1 MQDSRKR
8 EIRIKADSFR
18 VKCKISRYGIIDLFK
33 ECERLGYKL
42 LRYPLGDNADLGF
55 AVKKDND
62 IIIFTTEDKEEENIR
77 KVPRKGMQVLLIKRK
92 EHPFIE
98 KWAIPGGFVRMN
110 ESLQEGA
117 ERELKEETG
126 IDKVYFEQ
134 LYTFGE
140 INRDPR
146 TRVISVG
153 NVALISKNSVKPIA
167 GDDAKE
173 VQWFW
178 INKKLISTEN
188 FTTDIKKRYLLS
200 LASEDDKIK
209 INYEVTEILEK
220 NIFRQKKVSYKF
232 LNSSND
238 ELAFDHYKILD
249 YAIDRIR
256 NKIQYTPIAVNLL
269 PRLFTVKELQY
280 VYEAIMGKE
289 LLNFRRKIGNMI
301 VETDEK
307 LEGKPYRPA
316 QVYKFN
322 ENWEYEF

>member
-1 MQDSRKR
+1 MKVN
-8 EIRIKADSFR
+8 IKDKDGLTEEEFIKTYNPA
-18 VKCKISRYGIIDLFK
+18 RY
-33 ECERLGYKL
+33 ER
-42 LRYPLGDNADLGF
+42 PS
-55 AVKKDND
+55 VTND

>member
-1 MQDSRKR
+1 MKINVRDKNGLT
-8 EIRIKADSFR
+8 EEEFIKSYNPA
-18 VKCKISRYGIIDLFK
+18 IY
-33 ECERLGYKL
+33 ER
-42 LRYPLGDNADLGF
+42 PS
-55 AVKKDND
+55 VTND

-280 VYEAIMGKE
+280 VYEAIMGRE

>member
-1 MQDSRKR
+1 MKVN
-8 EIRIKADSFR
+8 IKDKDGLTEEEFIKTYNPA
-18 VKCKISRYGIIDLFK
+18 RY
-33 ECERLGYKL
+33 ER
-42 LRYPLGDNADLGF
+42 PS
-55 AVKKDND
+55 VTND

-280 VYEAIMGKE
+280 VYEAIMGRE

>member
-1 MQDSRKR
+1 MKVN
-8 EIRIKADSFR
+8 IKDKDGLTEEEFIKTYNPA
-18 VKCKISRYGIIDLFK
+18 RY
-33 ECERLGYKL
+33 ER
-42 LRYPLGDNADLGF
+42 PS
-55 AVKKDND
+55 VTND

-200 LASEDDKIK
+200 LVSEDYEIK

>member
-1 MQDSRKR
+1 MKVN
-8 EIRIKADSFR
+8 IKDKDGLTEEEFIKTYNPA
-18 VKCKISRYGIIDLFK
+18 RY
-33 ECERLGYKL
+33 ER
-42 LRYPLGDNADLGF
+42 PS
-55 AVKKDND
+55 VTND

-200 LASEDDKIK
+200 LVSEDDEIK

-269 PRLFTVKELQY
+269 PKLFTVKELQY

>member
-1 MQDSRKR
+1 MKINVRDKNGLT
-8 EIRIKADSFR
+8 EEEFIKSYNPA
-18 VKCKISRYGIIDLFK
+18 IY
-33 ECERLGYKL
+33 ER
-42 LRYPLGDNADLGF
+42 PS
-55 AVKKDND
+55 VTND
-62 IIIFTTEDKEEENIR
+62 IIIFTTEDKKEENIR

-98 KWAIPGGFVRMN
+98 KWAIPGGFVKIN

-146 TRVISVG
+146 TRVISVA
-153 NVALISKNSVKPIA
+153 NVALISKNNVKPIA

-188 FTTDIKKRYLLS
+188 CTTDIKNIYLLS
-200 LASEDDKIK
+200 LVSEDDKIK
-209 INYEVTEILEK
+209 INYEVSEILEK
-220 NIFRQKKVSYKF
+220 NIFRKKKVSYKF
-232 LNSSND
+232 LNNSND
-238 ELAFDHYKILD
+238 KLAFDHYKILD

>member
-1 MQDSRKR
+1 M
-8 EIRIKADSFR
+8 R
-18 VKCKISRYGIIDLFK
+18 VCHLS
-33 ECERLGYKL
+33 
-42 LRYPLGDNADLGF
+42 
-55 AVKKDND
+55 
-62 IIIFTTEDKEEENIR
+62 
-77 KVPRKGMQVLLIKRK
+77 
-92 EHPFIE
+92 
-98 KWAIPGGFVRMN
+98 
-110 ESLQEGA
+110 
-117 ERELKEETG
+117 
-126 IDKVYFEQ
+126 
-134 LYTFGE
+134 YT
-140 INRDPR
+140 
-146 TRVISVG
+146 
-153 NVALISKNSVKPIA
+153 
-167 GDDAKE
+167 
-173 VQWFW
+173 
-178 INKKLISTEN
+178 
-188 FTTDIKKRYLLS
+188 LS
-200 LASEDDKIK
+200 LK

-322 ENWEYEF
+322 ENW

>member
-1 MQDSRKR
+1 MKVN
-8 EIRIKADSFR
+8 IKDKDGLTEEEFIKTYNPA
-18 VKCKISRYGIIDLFK
+18 RY
-33 ECERLGYKL
+33 ERHS
-42 LRYPLGDNADLGF
+42 
-55 AVKKDND
+55 VTND

-200 LASEDDKIK
+200 LVSEDDEIK

-269 PRLFTVKELQY
+269 PKLFTVKELQY

>member
-1 MQDSRKR
+1 MKVN
-8 EIRIKADSFR
+8 IKDKDGLTEEEFIKTYNPA
-18 VKCKISRYGIIDLFK
+18 RY
-33 ECERLGYKL
+33 ER
-42 LRYPLGDNADLGF
+42 PS
-55 AVKKDND
+55 VTND

-188 FTTDIKKRYLLS
+188 FSTDIKKKYLLS
-200 LASEDDKIK
+200 LVSEDNKIK

-232 LNSSND
+232 INSSND

-269 PRLFTVKELQY
+269 PKLFTVKELQY

>member
-1 MQDSRKR
+1 MKINIRDKNGLTEEEFIKSYNP
-8 EIRIKADSFR
+8 EIYEKPS
-18 VKCKISRYGIIDLFK
+18 VT
-33 ECERLGYKL
+33 
-42 LRYPLGDNADLGF
+42 
-55 AVKKDND
+55 ND
-62 IIIFTTEDKEEENIR
+62 IIIFTTEDKKEENIR

-98 KWAIPGGFVRMN
+98 KWAIPGGFVKMN

-146 TRVISVG
+146 TRVISVA
-153 NVALISKNSVKPIA
+153 NVALISKNSVKLIA

-178 INKKLISTEN
+178 ISKKLISTEN
-188 FTTDIKKRYLLS
+188 CATDIKNRYLLS
-200 LASEDDKIK
+200 LVSEDDKIK
-209 INYEVTEILEK
+209 INYEVSEILEK
-220 NIFRQKKVSYKF
+220 NIFRKKKVSYKF
-232 LNSSND
+232 LNNSND
-238 ELAFDHYKILD
+238 KLAFDHYKILD

>member
-1 MQDSRKR
+1 MNTN
-8 EIRIKADSFR
+8 IKDKDGLTEEEFIKTYNPA
-18 VKCKISRYGIIDLFK
+18 RY
-33 ECERLGYKL
+33 ER
-42 LRYPLGDNADLGF
+42 PS
-55 AVKKDND
+55 VTND

-200 LASEDDKIK
+200 LVSEDDEIK

>member
-1 MQDSRKR
+1 
-8 EIRIKADSFR
+8 
-18 VKCKISRYGIIDLFK
+18 
-33 ECERLGYKL
+33 
-42 LRYPLGDNADLGF
+42 
-55 AVKKDND
+55 
-62 IIIFTTEDKEEENIR
+62 
-77 KVPRKGMQVLLIKRK
+77 MQVLLIKRK

-134 LYTFGE
+134 LYTFGD

-232 LNSSND
+232 LNSNND

-316 QVYKFN
+316 QVNKFN

>member
-1 MQDSRKR
+1 MKVN
-8 EIRIKADSFR
+8 IKDKDGLTEEEFI
-18 VKCKISRYGIIDLFK
+18 KTYNPTRY
-33 ECERLGYKL
+33 ER
-42 LRYPLGDNADLGF
+42 PS
-55 AVKKDND
+55 VTND

-200 LASEDDKIK
+200 LVSEDDEIK

-269 PRLFTVKELQY
+269 PKLFTVKELQY

>member
-1 MQDSRKR
+1 MKINIRDKNGLTEEEFIKSYNP
-8 EIRIKADSFR
+8 EIYEKPS
-18 VKCKISRYGIIDLFK
+18 VT
-33 ECERLGYKL
+33 
-42 LRYPLGDNADLGF
+42 
-55 AVKKDND
+55 ND
-62 IIIFTTEDKEEENIR
+62 IIIFTTEDKKEENIR

-98 KWAIPGGFVRMN
+98 KWAIPGGFVKIN

-146 TRVISVG
+146 TRVISVA
-153 NVALISKNSVKPIA
+153 NVALISKNNVKPIA

-178 INKKLISTEN
+178 ISKKLISTEN
-188 FTTDIKKRYLLS
+188 CATDIKNRYLLS
-200 LASEDDKIK
+200 LVSEDDKIK
-209 INYEVTEILEK
+209 INYEVSEILEK
-220 NIFRQKKVSYKF
+220 NIFRKKKVSYKF
-232 LNSSND
+232 LNNSND
-238 ELAFDHYKILD
+238 KLAFDHYKILD

>member
-1 MQDSRKR
+1 MKINVRDKNGLTEEEFIKSYNP
-8 EIRIKADSFR
+8 EIYEKPS
-18 VKCKISRYGIIDLFK
+18 VT
-33 ECERLGYKL
+33 
-42 LRYPLGDNADLGF
+42 
-55 AVKKDND
+55 ND
-62 IIIFTTEDKEEENIR
+62 IIIFTTEDKKEENIR

-98 KWAIPGGFVRMN
+98 KWAIPGGFVKIN

-146 TRVISVG
+146 TRVISVA
-153 NVALISKNSVKPIA
+153 NVALISKNNVKPIA

-173 VQWFW
+173 VKWFW
-178 INKKLISTEN
+178 ISKKLISTEN
-188 FTTDIKKRYLLS
+188 CATDIKNRYLLS
-200 LASEDDKIK
+200 LVSEDDKIK
-209 INYEVTEILEK
+209 INYEVSEILEK
-220 NIFRQKKVSYKF
+220 NIFRKKKVSYKF
-232 LNSSND
+232 LNNSND
-238 ELAFDHYKILD
+238 KLAFDHYKILD

>member
-1 MQDSRKR
+1 MKVN
-8 EIRIKADSFR
+8 IKDKDGLTEEEFIKTYNPA
-18 VKCKISRYGIIDLFK
+18 RY
-33 ECERLGYKL
+33 ER
-42 LRYPLGDNADLGF
+42 PS
-55 AVKKDND
+55 VTND

-200 LASEDDKIK
+200 LASEDDEIK

-269 PRLFTVKELQY
+269 PKLFTVKELQY